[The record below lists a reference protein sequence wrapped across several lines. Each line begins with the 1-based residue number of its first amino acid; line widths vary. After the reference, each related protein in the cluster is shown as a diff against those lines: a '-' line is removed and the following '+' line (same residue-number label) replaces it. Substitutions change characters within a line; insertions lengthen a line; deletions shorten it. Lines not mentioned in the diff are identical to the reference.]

1 MSDFIQVKISRAA
14 GSSAKPEHRN
24 FVIGINVASVTAD
37 LARGQSSLVRK
48 HVGTSVAYIQNHLP
62 EVQKV
67 LAGQI
72 AFSHSGELHSFQ
84 SRRPP
89 AELHFSF
96 PTSAP
101 RSTKPDTY
109 VGDFPVWYI
118 PD

>member
-1 MSDFIQVKISRAA
+1 MGDFIQVKISRAA

-24 FVIGINVASVTAD
+24 FVIGINVASITAD
-37 LARGQSSLVRK
+37 LAQGENSLVRK
-48 HVGTSVAYIQNHLP
+48 HVGASLAYIQNHLP

-84 SRRPP
+84 ARRPP

-96 PTSAP
+96 PASAP
-101 RSTKPDTY
+101 RLTTPDAH
-109 VGDFPVWYI
+109 VGDFPLWYM